1 MLLCCLKVGT
11 QVIGLQDIH
20 FLFLYF
26 WGMQSSVGL
35 AVITFSFLTRSRVLR
50 SMRWT
55 LRTVVVLSPVLP
67 PLGSDLP
74 FSVKSFFP

>member
-67 PLGSDLP
+67 PLESDLP